1 MTGSI
6 ASTPARERVGEDV
19 DLGRTDIGGEQER
32 QLDLGKRQQRG
43 QARPLLL
50 LTSPRVDAERGRGR
64 ECCRLGVVERDAGRR
79 GVGAHRVDAAL
90 RAIGAQAVDLGQARV
105 HDDRTERDAGA
116 VLDRERGVD
125 QLVDRRLLRQGH
137 EHHLAAGRVGEQLHH
152 VGRLLPDR
160 ADLHRV
166 LEAAGRHEELHRVS
180 RGRARRAR

>member
-6 ASTPARERVGEDV
+6 ASTPAANASASDV
-19 DLGRTDIGGEQER
+19 DLGRTDVGGEQER
-32 QLDLGKRQQRG
+32 QLDLGERQQRR
-43 QARPLLL
+43 QPRPLFL
-50 LTSPRVDAERGRGR
+50 LTSARVDAERGCRR
-64 ECCRLGVVERDAGRR
+64 ERVRLGVVERDAGRR

-90 RAIGAQAVDLGQARV
+90 RAVGAQAVDLGQARV

-137 EHHLAAGRVGEQLHH
+137 EHHLAARRVGEQLHH
-152 VGRLLPDR
+152 VGRLLLDR

-166 LEAAGRHEELHRVS
+166 LEAAGGHAGTAP
-180 RGRARRAR
+180 RGRRRARRAR